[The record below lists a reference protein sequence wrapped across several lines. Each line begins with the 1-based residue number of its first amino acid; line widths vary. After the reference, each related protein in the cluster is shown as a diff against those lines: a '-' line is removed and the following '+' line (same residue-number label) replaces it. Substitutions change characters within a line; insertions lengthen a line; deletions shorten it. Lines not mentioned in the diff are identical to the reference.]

1 MVLTKRAML
10 RPTRRSPL
18 LVALLMLLLSS
29 WQSTAKF
36 FGKRVKADKVE
47 DGAPSTTDEKD
58 DAITNA
64 KRLID
69 RLQDATYPAVSSRK
83 KDKDPATCDSIMAKS
98 LVEANE
104 EKAALASQ
112 LDEIV
117 KAASILS
124 TKVDDLTTSLD
135 AANEEIT
142 TLGNK
147 LEEKSE
153 TTDNALSKER
163 EASKLKMD
171 ALQNTTSEK
180 IAVLEQAI
188 ANIKAKHMEEMSY
201 KVSELEQ
208 ALERT
213 KAKHIEEMTSIDE
226 RHNAIIIEMREDV
239 EGKMSSCM
247 AKGEMDRE
255 GIMKDA
261 TVQIEEA
268 KARARQDV
276 ERMAKEFSDKHDKDM
291 AEKSDLLAKHAA
303 KTEEM
308 KALVEKQTMESEEKL
323 KAAISAKDAMLLD
336 ERQKNKD
343 LSESVKAITT
353 KLEEEKKKL
362 HENLELVRTSSGKLE
377 KEISY
382 WKETHENQGYCNVT
396 LLRQDSRRLVQKA
409 LDGASE
415 GLETSKQFASR
426 GLKTSYEFLTTKMEM
441 LQQMSAD
448 AMIVGHEMFVRH
460 LDVLEKTWLEVK
472 GHMKEKVLP
481 TVENAAVDARK
492 KASLLYEKHLEV
504 HVNTHLV
511 PIYNEKIYPVY
522 NEKIYPVYDETILP
536 VYVMHVSPV
545 IKQMKILTKDAIEI
559 SHAGIKKA
567 HSKAATFAQEISIV
581 VLEKNKMK
589 EVLPPWLATIVSHA
603 STDGEWAVNNLF
615 GGIAILIF
623 IALRRYVRY
632 FLFRMIGFI
641 WSVVWLF
648 CPLRLCMGGRPK
660 LSVSNVAKESEMKS
674 TPTNGRSSTT
684 NGKEKAKGKNGNG
697 KVNAKME

>member
-1 MVLTKRAML
+1 ML

-47 DGAPSTTDEKD
+47 DAPSEKD

-69 RLQDATYPAVSSRK
+69 RLQDATYPAVSSRNK
-83 KDKDPATCDSIMAKS
+83 EKNPATCDSIMAKS

-104 EKAALASQ
+104 EKAAISSQ

-188 ANIKAKHMEEMSY
+188 ENIKAKHMEEMTY

-213 KAKHIEEMTSIDE
+213 KAQHIEEMTSIDE

-247 AKGEMDRE
+247 AKGDMDRE

-303 KTEEM
+303 KIEEM
-308 KALVEKQTMESEEKL
+308 KALVEKQTMESEKKL
-323 KAAISAKDAMLLD
+323 KAAISAKDAMLLE

-353 KLEEEKKKL
+353 KLDDEKKKL
-362 HENLELVRTSSGKLE
+362 HENLELVRTSSVKLE

-415 GLETSKQFASR
+415 GLETSKQFANR
-426 GLKTSYEFLTTKMEM
+426 GLETSYEFLTTKMEM
-441 LQQMSAD
+441 LQQMSAN
-448 AMIVGHEMFVRH
+448 AIIVGHEMFVRH
-460 LDVLEKTWLEVK
+460 LDVLEKTRLEVK
-472 GHMKEKVLP
+472 EHMKENVLP
-481 TVENAAVDARK
+481 KVKSAVVDAGE
-492 KASLLYEKHLEV
+492 KAILFYEKHLEV

-536 VYVMHVSPV
+536 VYVMHVSPI

-581 VLEKNKMK
+581 VLEKNKTK
-589 EVLPPWLATIVSHA
+589 DVLPPWLATIVSHA
-603 STDGEWAVNNLF
+603 STDGGWAVNNLF

-623 IALRRYVRY
+623 IALRSYVKY

-648 CPLRLCMGGRPK
+648 CPLRLCMGGRPM
-660 LSVSNVAKESEMKS
+660 VTAVNNVAKDSEMKS
-674 TPTNGRSSTT
+674 TTTNGQRSTT
-684 NGKEKAKGKNGNG
+684 NGNEKAKGKNGNGNG

>member
-1 MVLTKRAML
+1 MLLTKRAML

-18 LVALLMLLLSS
+18 LIALLMLLLSS
-29 WQSTAKF
+29 WPSTAKF

-47 DGAPSTTDEKD
+47 DAPSEKD

-69 RLQDATYPAVSSRK
+69 RLQDATYPAVSSRNK
-83 KDKDPATCDSIMAKS
+83 EKNPATCDSIMAKS

-124 TKVDDLTTSLD
+124 TRVDDLTISLD

-188 ANIKAKHMEEMSY
+188 ANIKAKHMEEMTY

-226 RHNAIIIEMREDV
+226 RHNAIIIEMRENL

-247 AKGEMDRE
+247 AKGDMDRE
-255 GIMKDA
+255 SIMKDA
-261 TVQIEEA
+261 TGKIEEA

-303 KTEEM
+303 KIEEM
-308 KALVEKQTMESEEKL
+308 KALVEKQTMELEEKL
-323 KAAISAKDAMLLD
+323 KAAISAKDAMLLE

-353 KLEEEKKKL
+353 KLDDEKKKL

-460 LDVLEKTWLEVK
+460 LD
-472 GHMKEKVLP
+472 GHIKEKVLP
-481 TVENAAVDARK
+481 TVKSAVVDARK
-492 KASLLYEKHLEV
+492 KALLLYEKHLEV

-545 IKQMKILTKDAIEI
+545 IKQMKILTKDAIKI
-559 SHAGIKKA
+559 SHDGIKKA
-567 HSKAATFAQEISIV
+567 HSKAATFAQEISIA
-581 VLEKNKMK
+581 VLVKNKTK
-589 EVLPPWLATIVSHA
+589 EVLPSGLYDIVSHA

-641 WSVVWLF
+641 FSMVWLF
-648 CPLRLCMGGRPK
+648 CPLRVCMGGRPK
-660 LSVSNVAKESEMKS
+660 VAAVNNVAKDSEMKS
-674 TPTNGRSSTT
+674 TTTNGRRSTT
-684 NGKEKAKGKNGNG
+684 NGNEKAKGKNGNG

>member
-1 MVLTKRAML
+1 MLLTKRAML

-18 LVALLMLLLSS
+18 LIALLMLLLSS
-29 WQSTAKF
+29 WPSTAKF

-47 DGAPSTTDEKD
+47 DAPSEKD

-69 RLQDATYPAVSSRK
+69 RLQDATYPAVSSRNK
-83 KDKDPATCDSIMAKS
+83 EKNPATCDSIMAKS

-124 TKVDDLTTSLD
+124 TKVDDLTISLD

-188 ANIKAKHMEEMSY
+188 ANIKAKHMEEMTY

-226 RHNAIIIEMREDV
+226 RHNAIIIEMRENL

-247 AKGEMDRE
+247 AKGDMDRE
-255 GIMKDA
+255 SIMKDA
-261 TVQIEEA
+261 TGKIEEA

-303 KTEEM
+303 KIEEM
-308 KALVEKQTMESEEKL
+308 KALVEKQTMELEEKL
-323 KAAISAKDAMLLD
+323 KAAISAKDAMLLE

-353 KLEEEKKKL
+353 KLDDEKKKL

-448 AMIVGHEMFVRH
+448 VMIVGHEMFVRH
-460 LDVLEKTWLEVK
+460 LD
-472 GHMKEKVLP
+472 GHIKEKVLP
-481 TVENAAVDARK
+481 TVKSAVVDARK
-492 KASLLYEKHLEV
+492 KALLLYEKHLEV

-559 SHAGIKKA
+559 SHDGIKKA
-567 HSKAATFAQEISIV
+567 HSKAATFAQEISIA
-581 VLEKNKMK
+581 VLVKNKTK
-589 EVLPPWLATIVSHA
+589 EVLPSGLYDIVSHA

-641 WSVVWLF
+641 FSMVWLF
-648 CPLRLCMGGRPK
+648 CPLRVCMGGRPK
-660 LSVSNVAKESEMKS
+660 VAAVNNVAKDSEMKS
-674 TPTNGRSSTT
+674 TTTNGRRSTT
-684 NGKEKAKGKNGNG
+684 NGNEKAKGKNGNG

>member
-1 MVLTKRAML
+1 ML

-18 LVALLMLLLSS
+18 LIALLMLLLSS

-69 RLQDATYPAVSSRK
+69 RLQDATYPAVSNRNK
-83 KDKDPATCDSIMAKS
+83 EKNPATCDSIMAKS

-104 EKAALASQ
+104 EKAAIASQ

-180 IAVLEQAI
+180 IAVLEQTI
-188 ANIKAKHMEEMSY
+188 ANIKAKHMEEMTY

-213 KAKHIEEMTSIDE
+213 KAKHMEEMTSIDE

-247 AKGEMDRE
+247 AKGDMDRE

-303 KTEEM
+303 KIEEM

-323 KAAISAKDAMLLD
+323 KAAISAKDAMLLE

-353 KLEEEKKKL
+353 KLDDEKKKL

-472 GHMKEKVLP
+472 GHMNEKVLP

-522 NEKIYPVYDETILP
+522 NEKIYSVYDETILP

-559 SHAGIKKA
+559 SHDGIKKA
-567 HSKAATFAQEISIV
+567 HSKAATFAQEISIA
-581 VLEKNKMK
+581 VLEKNKSK

-615 GGIAILIF
+615 GGIVILIF

-641 WSVVWLF
+641 FSMVWLF
-648 CPLRLCMGGRPK
+648 CPLRVCMGGRPK
-660 LSVSNVAKESEMKS
+660 VTAVNNVAKDSEMKS
-674 TPTNGRSSTT
+674 TTTNGRRSTT
-684 NGKEKAKGKNGNG
+684 NGNEKAKGKNGNG

>member
-1 MVLTKRAML
+1 MLLTKRAML

-18 LVALLMLLLSS
+18 LIALLMLLLSS
-29 WQSTAKF
+29 WPSTAKF

-47 DGAPSTTDEKD
+47 DAPSEKD

-69 RLQDATYPAVSSRK
+69 RLQDATYPAVSSRNK
-83 KDKDPATCDSIMAKS
+83 EKNPTTCDSIMAKS

-188 ANIKAKHMEEMSY
+188 ANIKAKHMEEMTY

-226 RHNAIIIEMREDV
+226 RHNAIIIEMRENL

-247 AKGEMDRE
+247 AKGDMDRE
-255 GIMKDA
+255 SIMKDA
-261 TVQIEEA
+261 TGKIEEA

-303 KTEEM
+303 KIEEM
-308 KALVEKQTMESEEKL
+308 KALVEKQTTELEEKL
-323 KAAISAKDAMLLD
+323 KAAISAKDAMLLE

-353 KLEEEKKKL
+353 KLDDEKKKL

-448 AMIVGHEMFVRH
+448 AMIVGHKMFVRH
-460 LDVLEKTWLEVK
+460 LDVFS

-481 TVENAAVDARK
+481 TVKSAVVDARK
-492 KASLLYEKHLEV
+492 KALLLYEMHLEV

-559 SHAGIKKA
+559 SHDGIKKA
-567 HSKAATFAQEISIV
+567 HSKAATFAQEISIA
-581 VLEKNKMK
+581 VLEMNKTK
-589 EVLPPWLATIVSHA
+589 EVLPSWLHDIVSHA

-641 WSVVWLF
+641 FSMVWLF
-648 CPLRLCMGGRPK
+648 CPLRVCMGGRLK
-660 LSVSNVAKESEMKS
+660 VTAVNNVAKDSEMKS
-674 TPTNGRSSTT
+674 TTTNGRRSTT
-684 NGKEKAKGKNGNG
+684 NGNEKAKGKNGNG

>member
-1 MVLTKRAML
+1 MLLTKRAML

-18 LVALLMLLLSS
+18 LIALLMLLLSS
-29 WQSTAKF
+29 WPSTAKF

-47 DGAPSTTDEKD
+47 DAPSEKD

-69 RLQDATYPAVSSRK
+69 RLQDATYPAVSSRNK
-83 KDKDPATCDSIMAKS
+83 EKNPATCDSIMAKS

-124 TKVDDLTTSLD
+124 TKVDDLTISLD

-188 ANIKAKHMEEMSY
+188 ANIKAKHMEEMTY

-226 RHNAIIIEMREDV
+226 RHNAIIIEMRENL

-247 AKGEMDRE
+247 AKGDMDRE
-255 GIMKDA
+255 SIMKDA
-261 TVQIEEA
+261 TGKIEEA

-303 KTEEM
+303 KIEEM
-308 KALVEKQTMESEEKL
+308 KALVEKQTMELEEKL
-323 KAAISAKDAMLLD
+323 KAAISAKDAMLLE

-353 KLEEEKKKL
+353 KLDDEKKKL

-460 LDVLEKTWLEVK
+460 LD
-472 GHMKEKVLP
+472 GHIKEKVLP
-481 TVENAAVDARK
+481 TVKSAVVDARK
-492 KASLLYEKHLEV
+492 KALLLYEKHLEV

-545 IKQMKILTKDAIEI
+545 IKQMKILTKDAIKI
-559 SHAGIKKA
+559 SHDGIKKA
-567 HSKAATFAQEISIV
+567 HSKAATFAQEISIA
-581 VLEKNKMK
+581 VLVKNKTK
-589 EVLPPWLATIVSHA
+589 EVLPSGLYDIVSHA

-641 WSVVWLF
+641 FSMVWLF
-648 CPLRLCMGGRPK
+648 CPLRVCMGGRPK
-660 LSVSNVAKESEMKS
+660 VAAVNNVAKDSEMKS
-674 TPTNGRSSTT
+674 TTTNGRRSTT
-684 NGKEKAKGKNGNG
+684 NGNEKAKGKNGNG

>member
-1 MVLTKRAML
+1 MLLTKRAML

-18 LVALLMLLLSS
+18 LIALLMLLLSS
-29 WQSTAKF
+29 WPSTAKF

-47 DGAPSTTDEKD
+47 DAPSEKD

-69 RLQDATYPAVSSRK
+69 RLQDATYPAVSSRNK
-83 KDKDPATCDSIMAKS
+83 EKNPATCDSIMAKS

-124 TKVDDLTTSLD
+124 TKVDDLTISLD

-188 ANIKAKHMEEMSY
+188 ANIKAKHMEEMTY

-226 RHNAIIIEMREDV
+226 RHNAIIIEMRENL

-247 AKGEMDRE
+247 AKGDMDRE
-255 GIMKDA
+255 SIMKDA
-261 TVQIEEA
+261 TGKIEEA

-303 KTEEM
+303 KIEEM
-308 KALVEKQTMESEEKL
+308 KALVEKQTMELEEKL
-323 KAAISAKDAMLLD
+323 KAAISAKDAMLLE

-353 KLEEEKKKL
+353 KLDDEKKKL

-460 LDVLEKTWLEVK
+460 LD
-472 GHMKEKVLP
+472 GHIKEKVLP
-481 TVENAAVDARK
+481 TVKSAVVDARK
-492 KASLLYEKHLEV
+492 KALLLYEKHLEV

-559 SHAGIKKA
+559 SHDGIKKA
-567 HSKAATFAQEISIV
+567 HSKAATFAQEISIA
-581 VLEKNKMK
+581 VLVKNKTK
-589 EVLPPWLATIVSHA
+589 EVLPSGLYDIVSHA

-641 WSVVWLF
+641 FSMVWLF
-648 CPLRLCMGGRPK
+648 CPLRVCMGGRPK
-660 LSVSNVAKESEMKS
+660 VAAVNNVAKDSEMKS
-674 TPTNGRSSTT
+674 TTTNGRRSTT
-684 NGKEKAKGKNGNG
+684 NGNEKAKGKNGNG